1 MQLRIKYQPDGWREQ
16 RKRSYHVAGL
26 WRIPSHATPRSLEER
41 SICLQQVLP
50 ASSIFYCIGLPLR
63 YVTTEQ
69 VSVSKSVSA
78 GKCRARSPRKRQ
90 YMCGNTPCDPD
101 GSHFILG
108 SISFTAIFSN
118 VIWNRVN
125 SSPGPSFES
134 RDYLLYTL
142 EETTNCRR
150 DLFCC

>member
-1 MQLRIKYQPDGWREQ
+1 LQSRIKYQPDAWRER
-16 RKRSYHVAGL
+16 RKRSYDVTGL
-26 WRIPSHATPRSLEER
+26 WRIPSHAAPRSLQER

-78 GKCRARSPRKRQ
+78 EKCRARRPRKRQ

-101 GSHFILG
+101 GSHFILD

-118 VIWNRVN
+118 VIWNHVN
-125 SSPGPSFES
+125 SLLDPSFES
-134 RDYLLYTL
+134 RNYLLCTL
-142 EETTNCRR
+142 EETANRHR
-150 DLFCC
+150 DLFRC